1 MRPADLGGRL
11 AEWLDGTGPS
21 SDVVLSS
28 RVRLA
33 RNLGGIPFPNRADDG
48 RLSSTFDAVA
58 AAVHSAKC
66 LGRAAVWDLDE
77 LSAWDRR
84 LLIERHLATARL
96 AEGRGRRGVCVAPG
110 ERLGMM
116 INEEDHLRI
125 QSVVSGFDLAAA
137 LRGAVELDL
146 ELETALDY
154 AVSPDRGYL
163 TACPTNVGTGMRGSV
178 LVHLPGLVLA
188 GEIRKV
194 HRAVAEMGMAVR
206 GWFGEGSAALGDFHQ
221 VSNQRKLGPT
231 EEEIVEELGKVCRR
245 ILELE
250 LEAREQL
257 VTSTSRRRRL
267 EDRVHRSWAILRSAR
282 LLTVESVMACASDVR
297 FGKWMGRFEA
307 VPTEK
312 LNRLALLTQPA
323 HLGRSEGRVLSG
335 EEADWA
341 RARLV
346 RAEFADFPVEG

>member
-21 SDVVLSS
+21 GDVVLSS

-33 RNLGGIPFPNRADDG
+33 RNLGTSVFPHRADDA
-48 RLSSTFDAVA
+48 RLSRAFDAVA
-58 AAVHSAKC
+58 AAVRASSG
-66 LGRAAVWDLDE
+66 LGRADVWDLDE
-77 LSAWDRR
+77 LTPWDRR
-84 LLIERHLATARL
+84 LLIERHLATTRL

-110 ERLGMM
+110 ERLGLM

-125 QSVVSGFDLAAA
+125 QSVVSGFDLATA
-137 LRGAVELDL
+137 LRGAVELDA
-146 ELETALDY
+146 ELETRLDY
-154 AVSPDRGYL
+154 AVSPERGYL
-163 TACPTNVGTGMRGSV
+163 TSCPTNVGTGMRASV
-178 LVHLPGLVLA
+178 LVHLPGLMLA

-194 HRAVAEMGMAVR
+194 HRAVGEMGMVVR
-206 GWFGEGSAALGDFHQ
+206 GWFGEGSHALGDFHQ

-250 LEAREQL
+250 TEARERL
-257 VTSTSRRRRL
+257 VASTSRRRRI
-267 EDRVHRSWAILRSAR
+267 EDRIHRSWSVLRAAR
-282 LLTVESVMACASDVR
+282 LLTVEAVMSCASDVR
-297 FGKWMGRFEA
+297 LGKWTGLFEE

-312 LNRLALLTQPA
+312 LNRLALWTQPA
-323 HLGRSEGRVLSG
+323 HLGRVEGKVLAG
-335 EEADWA
+335 DEADWA

-346 RAEFADFPVEG
+346 RTEFAEFPLEG